1 MRVMNVRDEA
11 SGLGTR
17 AAVTLVFALLA
28 VMAVPLGAQTG
39 AGDVAFAN
47 SGAPAAQES
56 FLHGL
61 ALLHDFEYE
70 DAATQ
75 FRAAQ
80 KIDPGF
86 AMAYWGEAMTHNH
99 PLWLQ
104 QDRDAARAV
113 LARAPQAK
121 TQRERDY
128 MHAVE
133 VLYGDGTK
141 EERDA
146 KYSAAM
152 ASVHEK
158 YPDDVDATAFY
169 ALSILGTR
177 AHHRDF
183 ATYMRAAALLEEV
196 FPTHQHHPG
205 VLHYLIHSYDD
216 PVHAP
221 LGIRA
226 ARLYGSVAPNAAH
239 ALHMTSHIY
248 IALGMWGEVIAAN
261 RRAIAVAERK
271 HDMPCGHYPTWLE
284 YAYLQEKRFDE
295 ARKMLDRCVAAGQSN
310 RSKESAVEM
319 RVLYLTSGGTLDPAT
334 VPEAA
339 SADDKFTFAYGE
351 AIAAAQRGD
360 KAALDDASARLH
372 ALAKELGGAHEHAS
386 MVMMQAATA
395 ERPAI
400 VLEQVE
406 ALQLAA
412 NGKQDEAIALLEKAA
427 AAEQAM
433 AFEFGPPAVEKPSFE
448 LLGDQLMAA
457 GRAADAETA
466 YRTALEHTPGRSR
479 TLEGLLAAQKK
490 LGKTEEAART
500 AELLERYQPRH
511 SEPR

>member
-1 MRVMNVRDEA
+1 MKKMLVVVM
-11 SGLGTR
+11 LF
-17 AAVTLVFALLA
+17 AAL
-28 VMAVPLGAQTG
+28 PLFAQTG

-47 SGAPAAQES
+47 SGAPEAQDA

-70 DAATQ
+70 DAATS

-80 KIDPGF
+80 KIDPDF
-86 AMAYWGEAMTHNH
+86 AMAYWGEVMTYNH

-128 MHAVE
+128 LHAVE

-146 KYSAAM
+146 KYADAM
-152 ASVHEK
+152 AAVHDK

-169 ALSILGTR
+169 ALSLLGTR

-221 LGIRA
+221 LGMRA

-248 IALGMWGEVIAAN
+248 IALGMWDEVIDAN
-261 RRAIAVAERK
+261 RRAIAVAKRH

-284 YAYLQEKRFDE
+284 YAYLQERRFDD
-295 ARKMLDRCVAAGQSN
+295 ARQMLDTCVAAAKG
-310 RSKESAVEM
+310 KPAMDSAVDM
-319 RVLYLTSGGTLDPAT
+319 RILYLTSGGTLETAAGPDGAS
-334 VPEAA
+334 PEE
-339 SADDKFTFAYGE
+339 KFTLAYGD
-351 AIAAAQRGD
+351 ALAAAQRGD
-360 KAALDDASARLH
+360 TAALNDASTRLR
-372 ALAKELGGAHEHAS
+372 ALAKELGGSHEHS
-386 MVMMQAATA
+386 STVMMQAATG

-400 VLEQVE
+400 VLQQVE

-412 NGKQDEAIALLEKAA
+412 NGKRDDAIALLEKTAS
-427 AAEQAM
+427 AEQAM
-433 AFEFGPPAVEKPSFE
+433 AFEFGPPVVEKPSFE
-448 LLGDQLMAA
+448 LLGDQLTAA
-457 GRAADAETA
+457 GRTAEAEKA
-466 YRTALEHTPGRSR
+466 YRSALERTPGRTRS
-479 TLEGLLAAQKK
+479 LEGLLAAQKK

-500 AELLERYQPRH
+500 AELLQRYQPK
-511 SEPR
+511 S